1 MCTLLGFGY
10 ILRCHLRR
18 ECIAQKRTIR
28 VTICGR
34 YGGAFAIPL
43 GHSIAPPQ
51 TTEERNDTF
60 LGMSAPEHS
69 RKERRAA
76 IRLSAQWLPLTRERV
91 VRQIHPLRQFH
102 IPNTMMGCFRALFS
116 RNFKGV

>member
-1 MCTLLGFGY
+1 MHAPGLGYTLRG
-10 ILRCHLRR
+10 HLRR

-69 RKERRAA
+69 RKEHRVA
-76 IRLSAQWLPLTRERV
+76 IRLSAQWLPLARERV
-91 VRQIHPLRQFH
+91 GRQNHPLRQFLIANSPAPLMWAE
-102 IPNTMMGCFRALFS
+102 IPFG
-116 RNFKGV
+116 FKGV